1 MAVRLPVILIQ
12 SRPPHAAAEKLAD
25 SLVGELI
32 GASGLDLI
40 LVDPLAE
47 MEIDA
52 IDRLTLESLEG
63 DVALLDWKDSSEIIR
78 DWRDAGLVGERAPHD
93 LESEAVLGVAGV
105 RRVYAMDLR
114 VVESYRQVLTAL
126 GKIQS
131 ERMVKTFTLGLPL
144 TGGPQAERK
153 PPLNGSDSPLIAEQ
167 GGNSLAEPSQGNQA
181 KSASSELEK
190 PSIGPKAGELEKIR
204 GAKSQNKLDLDAL
217 MDEFDRSDP

>member
-32 GASGLDLI
+32 GAAGLDLI
-40 LVDPLAE
+40 LVDPVAE
-47 MEIDA
+47 METGA

-93 LESEAVLGVAGV
+93 LDSKAVVGVAGV
-105 RRVYAMDLR
+105 RRVYAIDLR
-114 VVESYRQVLTAL
+114 VAQSYREVLTAL

-131 ERMVKTFTLGLPL
+131 ERMVKTFSLGLPL
-144 TGGPQAERK
+144 AGGPKAARE
-153 PPLNGSDSPLIAEQ
+153 PSFNGSDSPPIAEQ
-167 GGNSLAEPSQGNQA
+167 GGASLAGPSQDNQ
-181 KSASSELEK
+181 KESVSFELEK
-190 PSIGPKAGELEKIR
+190 PSSGPKASELEKIR
-204 GAKSQNKLDLDAL
+204 GAKSENKLDLDAL
-217 MDEFDRSDP
+217 MDEFDRSEP